1 MSFPD
6 VKNNTVPLV
15 LGIQIITKMAPLVVD
30 GVWTFAAILALLEFI
45 QWIETNL
52 SARIWAL
59 ISLL

>member
-15 LGIQIITKMAPLVVD
+15 LGIQIIAKMVPLVVD
-30 GVWTFAAILALLEFI
+30 GVWIFTVIPALLESI

-52 SARIWAL
+52 SA
-59 ISLL
+59 